1 MTNADK
7 VTRCKRDKNRLGIA
21 KNNQIVQ
28 QALLDSSVMRGMTE
42 KITTTVT
49 ERFTLPLTGAISPE
63 ERVTS
68 ERTSEDANKCTSE
81 DANKCTSEQ
90 DYQSISFS
98 TDFFEAV
105 QSLHDKNVRLKA
117 WIDLCHEVFESCL
130 DSDLSRVSK
139 KPETESEALQT
150 KIRAILDKQDSDWD
164 LSRCKSYADV
174 VMANFLEFCW
184 QVRLKKH
191 VKRPSR
197 PIAFSK
203 LGPFFDEKTLD
214 KFGELMSKDVRIDL
228 WFELCA
234 QAYTCFWEKED
245 PKTLSKKEKEGV
257 FDKISQLVAKKDGGF
272 WPMSSHRLAQFLFS
286 YLPAE
291 PLNGTPKRRKVPT

>member
-1 MTNADK
+1 MTNDDK
-7 VTRCKRDKNRLGIA
+7 VTRRKRDKNRLGIA

-28 QALLDSSVMRGMTE
+28 RALLDSSVMRGMTE
-42 KITTTVT
+42 EVATTVT

-68 ERTSEDANKCTSE
+68 ERTCEDANKCTG
-81 DANKCTSEQ
+81 EQ

-98 TDFFEAV
+98 TDFFKKV

-130 DSDLSRVSK
+130 DSDLSRVSE
-139 KPETESEALQT
+139 KPKTESDALQT
-150 KIRAILDKQDSDWD
+150 KIRAILNKQDSDWG
-164 LSRCKSYADV
+164 LSGCGSFADV

-191 VKRPSR
+191 NERLSG

-203 LGPFFDEKTLD
+203 LAEFFDEKTLD

-228 WFELCA
+228 WFKLCA
-234 QAYTCFWEKED
+234 QAYSSFWGEAD
-245 PKTLSKKEKEGV
+245 PRTLSKTEKEAV
-257 FDKISQLVAKKDGGF
+257 FEDISRLVAKEGGDF

-286 YLPAE
+286 YLPAK
-291 PLNGTPKRRKVPT
+291 PLNGTPKRRKEST

>member
-1 MTNADK
+1 MTNDDK
-7 VTRCKRDKNRLGIA
+7 VTRRKRDKERLGMDR
-21 KNNQIVQ
+21 NNPLVQ
-28 QALLDSSVMRGMTE
+28 RALVDSGMTE
-42 KITTTVT
+42 GIATTAI
-49 ERFTLPLTGAISPE
+49 ERVTLPLTGAISPE
-63 ERVTS
+63 ECVTS
-68 ERTSEDANKCTSE
+68 ERTSEDAS
-81 DANKCTSEQ
+81 KCTSEQ

-98 TDFFEAV
+98 TDFFEQV
-105 QSLHDKNVRLKA
+105 QSLHAKNVRLKA
-117 WIDLCHEVFESCL
+117 WIDLCYEVFESCL
-130 DSDLSRVSK
+130 DSDLSRVSE
-139 KPETESEALQT
+139 KPKTESDALQT

-197 PIAFSK
+197 PIAFSE
-203 LGPFFDEKTLD
+203 LSQFFDEKTLD

-245 PKTLSKKEKEGV
+245 PKTLSKDEKEGV
-257 FDKISQLVAKKDGGF
+257 FGKISQLVAKKDGDF